1 MIKFKYNEITDY
13 LLIDPEFISSG
24 VEYANKNKLESIK
37 ISPLNAYK
45 VYGFTSGK
53 ELYSFRL
60 DVSSL
65 KKAFS
70 IRRLG
75 LSDHI
80 GLNSEGIL
88 ELYTLKDLKSLSF
101 EHPSIKLDLSN
112 FLKLET
118 LYFKYNKGISNLGA
132 LKNLKDLLIFSL
144 NIPNCEILQEL
155 SALEMLRLTRGNF
168 TTLQGIEN
176 LKKVKRIDVA
186 YNSKLTDA
194 KAIASLSSLE
204 KLHIEK
210 CKLLTDF
217 SFLKG
222 NTSIKEL
229 FIDNLDSL
237 EFVATMPNLEKIN
250 FWFCKDGNMSPLLES
265 KSLKQ
270 INFYPNKK
278 HYTHTIE
285 EIIELTGAQRGRNK

>member
-13 LLIDPEFISSG
+13 LLIDPEFISDG
-24 VEYANKNKLESIK
+24 VEYANKNKFESIK
-37 ISPLNAYK
+37 ISPLNAYEI
-45 VYGFTSGK
+45 YGFNSGK
-53 ELYSFRL
+53 QLYSFKL
-60 DVSSL
+60 DLSSL
-65 KKAFS
+65 KNASS
-70 IRRLG
+70 IKRLG
-75 LSDHI
+75 MSDHI
-80 GLNSEGIL
+80 GVNSEGIL
-88 ELYTLKDLKSLSF
+88 RLYTLKDLNSLSF
-101 EHPSIKLDLSN
+101 EHPSIKLDFSKL
-112 FLKLET
+112 LQLET
-118 LYFKYNKGISNLGA
+118 LYFKYNKGVTNLGA

-144 NIPNCEILQEL
+144 NVPSCDILSEL
-155 SALEMLRLTRGNF
+155 SNLEILRLTRGNF

-176 LKKVKRIDVA
+176 LKKVKRFDVA

-194 KAIASLSSLE
+194 KSLSLLSSLE

-217 SFLKG
+217 SFLKE

-237 EFVATMPNLEKIN
+237 EFVSTMPNLEKIN
-250 FWFCKDGNMSPLLES
+250 FWFCKDGNMKPLLES

-285 EIIELTGAQRGRNK
+285 EINKIP

>member
-13 LLIDPEFISSG
+13 LLVDPKFISKG
-24 VEYANKNKLESIK
+24 IEYANKNKLESIK
-37 ISPLNAYK
+37 ISPLNAYDI
-45 VYGFTSGK
+45 YGFTSSK
-53 ELYSFRL
+53 QLYSFKL

-65 KKAFS
+65 KQVSS

-88 ELYTLKDLKSLSF
+88 GFYAFKDLNSLSF
-101 EHPSIKLDLSN
+101 EHPSVKLDFSN
-112 FLKLET
+112 FKKLET
-118 LYFKYNKGISNLGA
+118 LYFKYNKGVANLGT
-132 LKNLKDLLIFSL
+132 LKELKDLLIFSL
-144 NIPNCEILQEL
+144 NVPNCEILSEL
-155 SALEMLRLTRGNF
+155 TALEMLRLTRGNF
-168 TTLQGIEN
+168 TTLKGIEN
-176 LKKVKRIDVA
+176 LKRVTRIDVA

-194 KAIASLSSLE
+194 KALAVLPSLE

-229 FIDNLDSL
+229 FIDSLDSL
-237 EFVATMPNLEKIN
+237 EFVSTMPNLEKIN
-250 FWFCKDGNMSPLLES
+250 FWFCKDGNMKPLLES